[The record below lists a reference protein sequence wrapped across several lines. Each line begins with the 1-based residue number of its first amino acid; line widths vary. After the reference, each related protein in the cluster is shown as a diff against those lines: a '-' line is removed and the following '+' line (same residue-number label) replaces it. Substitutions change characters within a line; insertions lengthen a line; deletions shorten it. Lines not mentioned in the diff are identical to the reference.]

1 MVQRHAF
8 KSLATTFLFLIAAQV
23 TMAESENLQALAS
36 SDNAVG
42 ALDGLPAHLARAF
55 QSTNHFDPLPPPG
68 PGDWLAEHPEPGQTF
83 EQFLRVRPR
92 RPDAPRK
99 KLYLLP
105 LGEFPRDRSP
115 RLDLLRE
122 FAAAFFSLEVALLP
136 VLDLEAAAIVGRRN
150 PHAGQFQLDAR
161 GVLRLLSRR
170 LPADAF
176 ALLGITMVDLYPDPT
191 WNFVF
196 GLASPADRV
205 GVFSF
210 ARYDPGFYG
219 ETVSENA
226 AALLLRR
233 SCKVL
238 AHEIG
243 HMFGLKHCVFFNCL
257 MNGSNH
263 LSESDARPL
272 HLCPVDLRKLQHSE
286 GFDPEARYRRLLDF
300 SRNVGFDDESA
311 WLEKRLRYLE
321 GIPS

>member
-1 MVQRHAF
+1 
-8 KSLATTFLFLIAAQV
+8 
-23 TMAESENLQALAS
+23 
-36 SDNAVG
+36 
-42 ALDGLPAHLARAF
+42 
-55 QSTNHFDPLPPPG
+55 
-68 PGDWLAEHPEPGQTF
+68 
-83 EQFLRVRPR
+83 
-92 RPDAPRK
+92 
-99 KLYLLP
+99 

-136 VLDLEAAAIVGRRN
+136 VLDLEAAAIEGRPN
-150 PHAGQFQLDAR
+150 PHTGQFQIDAR

-170 LPADAF
+170 LPDDAF
-176 ALLGITMVDLYPDPT
+176 ALLGITMVDLYPDPS

-196 GLASPADRV
+196 GLASPADRA

-219 ETVSENA
+219 ETVSVNA
-226 AALLLRR
+226 VDLLLRR

-272 HLCPVDLRKLQHSE
+272 HLCPVDLRKLQHSV
-286 GFDPEARYRRLLDF
+286 GFEPAARYRRLLDF

-311 WLEKRLRYLE
+311 WLEKRLRYLK
-321 GIPS
+321 GIAD